1 MNSFCKSKINF
12 TANSPF
18 VIIFKYPPVSS
29 HLHLCIVNSTLWFD
43 GQAKTAAEFYC
54 SIFRDLEI
62 SSENPTVVTQELN
75 GNQFMGLNG
84 GPGFNFNKA
93 VSFVIECETQEDIDH
108 YRNKLISSG
117 GAESQCGWCKD
128 QFGVSRQG
136 VPKL

>member
-1 MNSFCKSKINF
+1 M
-12 TANSPF
+12 
-18 VIIFKYPPVSS
+18 
-29 HLHLCIVNSTLWFD
+29 
-43 GQAKTAAEFYC
+43 
-54 SIFRDLEI
+54 
-62 SSENPTVVTQELN
+62 VTQELN